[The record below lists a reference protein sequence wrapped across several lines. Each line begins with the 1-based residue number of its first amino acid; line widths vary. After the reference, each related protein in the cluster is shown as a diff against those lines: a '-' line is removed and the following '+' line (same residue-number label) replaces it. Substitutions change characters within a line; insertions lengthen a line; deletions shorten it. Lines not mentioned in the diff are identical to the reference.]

1 MSTHTD
7 TLKDELKALYTNR
20 ENIEKE
26 IEQHTQALPP
36 RVGLDGLL
44 VDSEGFPR
52 ADVDV
57 HAVRSHRQKIISEFL
72 F

>member
-1 MSTHTD
+1 MNTHTD
-7 TLKDELKALYTNR
+7 TLKDELKALYTHR
-20 ENIEKE
+20 ENIEQE

-36 RVGLDGLL
+36 SVGLDGPL

-57 HAVRSHRQKIISEFL
+57 HAVRSHRQKIISKCF
-72 F
+72 